1 MKKMNISDAELE
13 LLKELWVESPLT
25 SRQLV
30 DRLQVRTQ
38 WGEPTIKTLL
48 LRLLRTKAVKR
59 QSQGKSFLYSAAIR
73 RDEYQYTVSRSVID
87 RLFDGLA
94 GNFLT
99 CLVRNESFRPG
110 ELEELRRLLDEKAAA
125 QDEQQPE

>member
-48 LRLLRTKAVKR
+48 LRLPRKKAVKR

>member
-48 LRLLRTKAVKR
+48 LRLLRKKAVKR

-73 RDEYQYTVSRSVID
+73 RGEYQYTVSRSVID

>member
-48 LRLLRTKAVKR
+48 LRLLRKKAVKR

-125 QDEQQPE
+125 LDEQQPE

>member
-13 LLKELWVESPLT
+13 LLKELWVEAPLT

-48 LRLLRTKAVKR
+48 LRLLRKKAVKR

>member
-48 LRLLRTKAVKR
+48 LRLLRKKAVKG
-59 QSQGKSFLYSAAIR
+59 QSQGKSFHYAAAIR
-73 RDEYQYTVSRSVID
+73 RGKYHYTVSRSVID

>member
-48 LRLLRTKAVKR
+48 LRLLRKKAVKR

-125 QDEQQPE
+125 QDERQPE

>member
-48 LRLLRTKAVKR
+48 LRLLRKKAVKR

-73 RDEYQYTVSRSVID
+73 RDEYQYIVSRSVID

>member
-48 LRLLRTKAVKR
+48 RRLLRKKAVKR

>member
-1 MKKMNISDAELE
+1 MKKLNISDAELE

-30 DRLQVRTQ
+30 DRLRVRTQ

-48 LRLLRTKAVKR
+48 LRLLRKKAVKR
-59 QSQGKSFLYSAAIR
+59 QSQGKSFLYSATIG
-73 RDEYQYTVSRSVID
+73 RDEYQYSVSRSMID
-87 RLFDGLA
+87 RVFDGFA

-99 CLVRNESFRPG
+99 CLVRNEAFRPG
-110 ELEELRRLLDEKAAA
+110 ELEELRRQLDEKAAES
-125 QDEQQPE
+125 DRERE

>member
-48 LRLLRTKAVKR
+48 LRLLRKKAVKR

-73 RDEYQYTVSRSVID
+73 RDEYQYTDSRSVID

>member
-48 LRLLRTKAVKR
+48 LRLLRKKAVKR

-73 RDEYQYTVSRSVID
+73 RDEYQYTVSHSVID

>member
-48 LRLLRTKAVKR
+48 LRLLRKKAVKR

-99 CLVRNESFRPG
+99 CLVRTESFRPG

>member
-48 LRLLRTKAVKR
+48 LRLLRKKAVKR

-73 RDEYQYTVSRSVID
+73 RDEYQYPVSRSVID